1 MDTSE
6 GTAPPKEPPPP
17 QVEPPPTEQSSS
29 TMEPPPPQPPAAL
42 TKMSSRAKG
51 KLRMPSPERPAEVPL
66 DPLRPRHQSSRD
78 SLLPPGQ
85 HFGVVEHTPGHPDR
99 LGVVSETPAAAA
111 PAKAPATTIQASKPA
126 ELTDQQKTTVKII
139 AERSGQTPEA
149 IAAMLTLD
157 VGLVRAVLAPQVD
170 QAMVNTIKTLTA
182 RTGMSAEAI
191 ATTLSVEVDVVKAVL
206 AAEPVKEA
214 AAAVVAKEPI
224 ASTMA
229 SDIALAQA
237 LQEEEEKTGTWGE
250 R

>member
-1 MDTSE
+1 
-6 GTAPPKEPPPP
+6 
-17 QVEPPPTEQSSS
+17 
-29 TMEPPPPQPPAAL
+29 
-42 TKMSSRAKG
+42 
-51 KLRMPSPERPAEVPL
+51 
-66 DPLRPRHQSSRD
+66 
-78 SLLPPGQ
+78 
-85 HFGVVEHTPGHPDR
+85 
-99 LGVVSETPAAAA
+99 
-111 PAKAPATTIQASKPA
+111 
-126 ELTDQQKTTVKII
+126 
-139 AERSGQTPEA
+139 
-149 IAAMLTLD
+149 MLTLD

>member
-1 MDTSE
+1 M
-6 GTAPPKEPPPP
+6 
-17 QVEPPPTEQSSS
+17 
-29 TMEPPPPQPPAAL
+29 
-42 TKMSSRAKG
+42 
-51 KLRMPSPERPAEVPL
+51 
-66 DPLRPRHQSSRD
+66 
-78 SLLPPGQ
+78 
-85 HFGVVEHTPGHPDR
+85 
-99 LGVVSETPAAAA
+99 GVVSETPAAAA

-139 AERSGQTPEA
+139 AERSGQNAEA

-214 AAAVVAKEPI
+214 AAAVVAKEPT

-237 LQEEEEKTGTWGE
+237 MQKEEEKTGTWG
-250 R
+250 

>member
-6 GTAPPKEPPPP
+6 GTAPTKEPPPP
-17 QVEPPPTEQSSS
+17 QVEPPPMEQSS
-29 TMEPPPPQPPAAL
+29 TMEPPPQPPAAL